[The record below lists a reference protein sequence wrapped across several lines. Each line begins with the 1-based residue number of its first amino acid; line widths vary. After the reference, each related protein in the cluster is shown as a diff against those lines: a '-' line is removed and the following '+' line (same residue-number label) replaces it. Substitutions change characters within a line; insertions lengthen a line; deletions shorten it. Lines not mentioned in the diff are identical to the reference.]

1 MDIMTKT
8 IKHYIERC
16 HKDGKRP
23 KVSDIA
29 KAFGI
34 SCDDVRD
41 HLAEIR
47 SQRGDGVKDFFS
59 SVFGW
64 KI

>member
-8 IKHYIERC
+8 IKSYIERC

-23 KVSDIA
+23 MVSDIA

-34 SCDDVRD
+34 SCDDVRE

-47 SQRGDGVKDFFS
+47 AQRGDGVK
-59 SVFGW
+59 
-64 KI
+64 